1 LGVIVLAKAEFL
13 DVHVLRRFLERMAPE
28 MLRMVFVIILLVF
41 SFADTA
47 SSGEKDSITLKV
59 HHFMPHDSFTQ
70 REFLQPW
77 ADKITRES
85 GGRIRFHFFPEMQLG
100 GKPTQLIDQARSET
114 ADVVWALPGY
124 SSGAYQLTGVFE
136 LPFMNLSAEASSQAL
151 WDFLEKHG
159 QREYQGIKLLA
170 THITDSAVL
179 HTRKHPIR
187 TIADFAGLRIRTSN
201 EVQSRMISLFGGQP
215 QIIPIN
221 QLPAALARGL
231 LDGAVVPWDVATSV
245 KLQERVKFHT
255 ETAPEMPKLMYSAL
269 VLAMSKARYDSLP
282 ADLQKIIDA
291 NSGRTLSRHAGR
303 LWDTYGTDAG
313 HRLAYEKNNDV
324 MVLDTKEQNRWMEVT
339 RSLDRDWVSE
349 VEKQGY
355 ANGIG
360 LLKEARQMVEK
371 YNSVTPARPQ

>member
-1 LGVIVLAKAEFL
+1 MLDKAEFIGAHEFG
-13 DVHVLRRFLERMAPE
+13 VSTGWMGSEI
-28 MLRMVFVIILLVF
+28 LRMILLFILLVF
-41 SFADTA
+41 SFAATA
-47 SSGEKDSITLKV
+47 SSGEKDSIILKI

-100 GKPTQLIDQARSET
+100 GKPTQLIDQTRSGT

-124 SSGAYQLTGVFE
+124 SSGAYPLTGVFE
-136 LPFMNLSAEASSQAL
+136 LPFMNQSAEASSQAL
-151 WDFLEKHG
+151 WDFLEKNG

-187 TIADFAGLRIRTSN
+187 TIADFAALRIRTSN
-201 EVQSRMISLFGGQP
+201 AVQSRMISLFGGQP

-231 LDGAVVPWDVATSV
+231 VDGAVVPWDVATSV
-245 KLQERVKFHT
+245 KLQERVKFHS

-282 ADLQKIIDA
+282 ADLQQIIDA
-291 NSGRTLSRHAGR
+291 NSGRTLSGYAGR

-324 MVLDTKEQNRWMEVT
+324 LVLDTQEQNRWMELA
-339 RSLDRDWVSE
+339 RSLDGDWVSE
-349 VEKQGY
+349 AGKQGY

-371 YNSVTPARPQ
+371 YNSVTPASPR